1 MNPSEGDY
9 EQRTPGPSMAI
20 SVFVMDSPGSDFL
33 FTWGGVDV
41 LWWLALKKGDEIKQP
56 AQGCDVIR
64 HVPVEGFFVDARCVS
79 WPRIFRVWWEPAAD
93 GGAHEVRVEGEM
105 CGGGV
110 PVWVRWGDI
119 HRQISLLR
127 VPIICM
133 WSSGSGLRRSQSWG

>member
-1 MNPSEGDY
+1 MNLSEGDY
-9 EQRTPGPSMAI
+9 EQRTPGLSMAI

-56 AQGCDVIR
+56 AQGCDVVR
-64 HVPVEGFFVDARCVS
+64 HVPIEGFFVDAGCVS

-110 PVWVRWGDI
+110 PGVGEVGRHPPAD
-119 HRQISLLR
+119 L
-127 VPIICM
+127 VA
-133 WSSGSGLRRSQSWG
+133 

>member
-56 AQGCDVIR
+56 AQGCDVVR
-64 HVPVEGFFVDARCVS
+64 HVPVEGFFVDA
-79 WPRIFRVWWEPAAD
+79 
-93 GGAHEVRVEGEM
+93 G
-105 CGGGV
+105 CGPGQGY
-110 PVWVRWGDI
+110 
-119 HRQISLLR
+119 
-127 VPIICM
+127 
-133 WSSGSGLRRSQSWG
+133 SGSGGNQRPMVVRMR